1 MQSYDITEW
10 GKPLQQALRAT
21 PQPTGTEV
29 LIKLKYCG
37 VCHSD
42 VHIRD
47 GYFEMGS
54 GKRFNMYDRGM
65 KLPVTMGH
73 EPSGT
78 VIAAGPDAGA
88 VPMGEDRLVYPWT
101 GCGQCARCMEG
112 MDNWCGQPRYLGVQR
127 PGGYADHLLVPHA
140 KYLIDTSGIDP
151 VFAPTLA
158 CSGLTTYSAV
168 RKLMP
173 CSPQDWIVV
182 LGAGGLGLMAIS
194 VLRALGHTNIAVA
207 DIDAGKWPAAQA
219 LGASVCVNPND
230 AGAVAQLQQLP
241 GGLWGAVD
249 FVGADSTASL
259 GYNSLRKG
267 GRYIAVGLFGGEI
280 TLPVVNVVQR
290 AITVQGSYVG
300 SLAELHEVVALARTG
315 KLKPIPVATCT
326 LAEVSGVIDRLK
338 AGTVSGRVVAKIE

>member
-1 MQSYDITEW
+1 MQSYDVTEW
-10 GKPLQQALRAT
+10 GQPLQRALRAT

-65 KLPVTMGH
+65 KLPVTLGH

-88 VPMGEDRLVYPWT
+88 VPIGEDRLVYPWT
-101 GCGQCARCMEG
+101 GCGACARCAEG
-112 MDNWCGQPRYLGVQR
+112 MDNWCAQPRYLGVQR
-127 PGGYADHLLVPHA
+127 PGGYADHLLVPDA
-140 KYLIDTSGIDP
+140 KYLIDASGIDP

-194 VLRALGHTNIAVA
+194 VLRALGHINIAVA

-230 AGAVAQLQQLP
+230 ADAVATLQQLP

-249 FVGADSTASL
+249 FVGANSTASL
-259 GYNSLRKG
+259 GYSALRKG

-300 SLAELHEVVALARTG
+300 SLAELHEVVALAREG

-338 AGTVSGRVVAKIE
+338 AGTVSGRVVAKIG